1 MLPSLVIILLL
12 IVIYLNYNK
21 KTNFTNQIINIALI
35 VLVMTF
41 TYSHLKKAQLMENSI
56 VSEEAI
62 NRSSLNNKSN
72 TTEPFDND
80 INKSDPYYSGMSNDD
95 INALESEA
103 EEINIMSSSYNED
116 DNDNEDEDEDKFQN
130 TNSLDNNLKKGELI
144 TQKDIKGAGNIFKPT
159 LIVNDGEKEKSIS
172 YKMGNND
179 TPKNLISYRNYQTP
193 EGDLYGD
200 GAEND

>member
-56 VSEEAI
+56 ISEEAI

-103 EEINIMSSSYNED
+103 EEINIMSMFVKLMNE
-116 DNDNEDEDEDKFQN
+116 
-130 TNSLDNNLKKGELI
+130 L
-144 TQKDIKGAGNIFKPT
+144 
-159 LIVNDGEKEKSIS
+159 
-172 YKMGNND
+172 
-179 TPKNLISYRNYQTP
+179 
-193 EGDLYGD
+193 
-200 GAEND
+200 

>member
-1 MLPSLVIILLL
+1 
-12 IVIYLNYNK
+12 
-21 KTNFTNQIINIALI
+21 
-35 VLVMTF
+35 
-41 TYSHLKKAQLMENSI
+41 
-56 VSEEAI
+56 
-62 NRSSLNNKSN
+62 KSN

-200 GAEND
+200 GAENDENDPYYDSSTNYSNNKLINQRSSLGDDIFNKNEKQ